1 MGIPGGFGT
10 TFIGGLVSIML
21 YGITILQTYSYFM
34 HYPEDAA
41 IMKLIATA
49 VWTLDTLHSLFVCDV
64 LYYYLVTNY
73 GVPTSLDY
81 SVWSLPASILA
92 NAFLVFVV
100 QLFFT
105 HKIYHLC
112 RPNMK
117 WLVTAPIIL
126 LVLVHF
132 GFEIGVVILMFLS
145 NDLNTVSSLT
155 SSVVTPFGALFILS
169 EGLITVSLCIL
180 LYDGSRSVTPRT
192 KRLVN
197 TLMIYAVNRC
207 LLTLLV
213 AIAELVTC
221 VCLPQ
226 DSWTMGLDFIFAKLY
241 TNSLL
246 ASLNSRKYL
255 RNKDSVI
262 SDSHIGT
269 IRFVNL
275 PKVPDSRGDGES
287 SKD

>member
-1 MGIPGGFGT
+1 
-10 TFIGGLVSIML
+10 
-21 YGITILQTYSYFM
+21 
-34 HYPEDAA
+34 
-41 IMKLIATA
+41 
-49 VWTLDTLHSLFVCDV
+49 
-64 LYYYLVTNY
+64 
-73 GVPTSLDY
+73 
-81 SVWSLPASILA
+81 
-92 NAFLVFVV
+92 
-100 QLFFT
+100 
-105 HKIYHLC
+105 
-112 RPNMK
+112 
-117 WLVTAPIIL
+117 
-126 LVLVHF
+126 
-132 GFEIGVVILMFLS
+132 
-145 NDLNTVSSLT
+145 
-155 SSVVTPFGALFILS
+155 
-169 EGLITVSLCIL
+169 
-180 LYDGSRSVTPRT
+180 
-192 KRLVN
+192 
-197 TLMIYAVNRC
+197 MIYAVNRC

-269 IRFVNL
+269 ICFVNL